1 MTLCE
6 NQQPR
11 YYLTTPRSTNALQD
25 HQPGIEPKR
34 KCNSSIHMGV
44 EMPTAADAHA
54 GQGGKER
61 LAEERKEGPL
71 GGVFLIS

>member
-34 KCNSSIHMGV
+34 V